1 MTSLAEEFPEMTSRE
16 CFARAIWAC
25 NARDNHLGYSPV
37 QHAMGRSPDEWGR
50 LFESEID
57 GFPIHPQQM
66 HDGGFKESIKA
77 MSTAEQS
84 FSKYQAQA
92 RLARAEA
99 AGKRPLKSFVPGDLV
114 FFWRKQVPG
123 GGEKGFSWTGQFV
136 GPARVLAVETRQDES
151 GQLRPGSCVWLHRG
165 GRLLKAAP
173 EQLRAASTREQAFEE
188 LKGPVEIPW
197 TITSLATHPNRRTYT
212 DISQDIPTD
221 MDWEEA
227 ANHPTNWRRVTG
239 KRTSEAE
246 DSNVRSRPRR
256 EGDVP
261 SQAELQAIVQN
272 PSATTAESQCYCVEI
287 AIDLPVSKRGLHKF
301 LESPE
306 AFVVNQMRRK
316 AVEVSERM
324 LTDDELAQF
333 QQAKDKEVRSYI
345 QSHCF
350 KLIPQEHRDKIS
362 NTVGMRWILT
372 WKSLHDEQQGKK
384 AKARAV
390 ILGYQDKSYEYK
402 QTTSPTLSR
411 AGRQAFLAFCAQ
423 QHFRVQKGDVSS
435 AFLQGD
441 LLGEKQG
448 MWVIPTDE
456 ICKALG
462 VAPGTATRLQ
472 RAAYGLV
479 EAPLWWYKSVSGFLQ
494 SLGYTR
500 LRSEP
505 CLWIYHDDQGKP
517 RSIISGHVDDFLF
530 GGSSED
536 PMHLSLMA
544 KIQKKFSWGTWEQ
557 TPFIQCGVKIQ
568 QHEDFGFT
576 LDQDEFC
583 ATISKIHIARDRERQ
598 RDAATTDHEKSQMRA
613 VLGSLSWLCGQVDF
627 LHAADV
633 GFLISTVPRSTI
645 ADLVKVNQLVENVKL
660 QPMKLKVHSMK
671 KGEPID
677 LIAWGDAAW
686 ANRPDNTSST
696 EGIVLG
702 LAPRKLRDGDLAP
715 VTLLGWHSAKID
727 RVCRSPAC
735 AETHAVVD
743 AEDELFHLRYMWSEL
758 HHPITKLSQLSE
770 DKVAGLTTGIVVTD
784 SKNLYDKLNKDTPVI
799 KGAERRADIEALS
812 LKESSQRSGMMLR
825 WVHSDAQ
832 LGNSLTKPSEK
843 HQAIL
848 FQRLDQHWRI
858 TYDENMTSARRRK
871 AQGYLPMDEITHH

>member
-1 MTSLAEEFPEMTSRE
+1 MPHE
-16 CFARAIWAC
+16 
-25 NARDNHLGYSPV
+25 
-37 QHAMGRSPDEWGR
+37 
-50 LFESEID
+50 
-57 GFPIHPQQM
+57 
-66 HDGGFKESIKA
+66 
-77 MSTAEQS
+77 
-84 FSKYQAQA
+84 
-92 RLARAEA
+92 
-99 AGKRPLKSFVPGDLV
+99 
-114 FFWRKQVPG
+114 
-123 GGEKGFSWTGQFV
+123 
-136 GPARVLAVETRQDES
+136 
-151 GQLRPGSCVWLHRG
+151 
-165 GRLLKAAP
+165 
-173 EQLRAASTREQAFEE
+173 
-188 LKGPVEIPW
+188 
-197 TITSLATHPNRRTYT
+197 
-212 DISQDIPTD
+212 
-221 MDWEEA
+221 
-227 ANHPTNWRRVTG
+227 
-239 KRTSEAE
+239 
-246 DSNVRSRPRR
+246 
-256 EGDVP
+256 
-261 SQAELQAIVQN
+261 AELQAIGQHN
-272 PSATTAESQCYCVEI
+272 PVKPVEQQCLCVEI
-287 AIDLPVSKRGLHKF
+287 AIDLPSSKRGIQKF

-306 AFVVNQMRRK
+306 AYVVSQMRRK
-316 AVEVSERM
+316 AVEVSERN
-324 LTDDELAQF
+324 LTDEELEQF
-333 QQAKDKEVRSYI
+333 KQAKDKEVRSYI

-350 KLIPQEHRDKIS
+350 KLLPPNQQQSVE
-362 NTVGMRWILT
+362 NPVGMRWILT
-372 WKSLHDEQQGKK
+372 WKALHDDQNGRK

-441 LLGEKQG
+441 LLGEKEG
-448 MWVIPTDE
+448 TWVIPTDE

-494 SLGYTR
+494 GLGYTR

-505 CLWIYHDDQGKP
+505 CLWIYHDSLGNP
-517 RSIISGHVDDFLF
+517 RSVISGHVDDFLF
-530 GGSSED
+530 GGSPED
-536 PMHLSLMA
+536 PVHLSLMA
-544 KIQKKFSWGTWEQ
+544 KIQKKFAWGTWEN
-557 TPFIQCGVKIQ
+557 TPFIQCGVKVA
-568 QHEDFGFT
+568 QHEDYGFT

-583 ATISKIHIARDRERQ
+583 STISKIHIQRDRERQ

-660 QPMKLKVHSMK
+660 QPMKLKIHSMK
-671 KGEPID
+671 KKEPVD

-702 LAPRKLRDGDLAP
+702 LATRKLRDGELAP

-735 AETHAVVD
+735 AETHAIVD
-743 AEDELFHLRYMWSEL
+743 AEDELFHLRYLWSEL
-758 HHPITKLSQLSE
+758 QYPITKLSQLTE
-770 DKVAGLTTGIVVTD
+770 ERVAGLTTGTVVTD

-812 LKESSQRSGMMLR
+812 LKESIQRNGMMLR

-832 LGNSLTKPSEK
+832 LGNSLTKPTEK

-848 FQRLDQHWRI
+848 FKQLGQKWKI
-858 TYDENMTSARRRK
+858 TYDETMTSARRRK
-871 AQGYLPMDEITHH
+871 AQGVEPMSNMNNSS